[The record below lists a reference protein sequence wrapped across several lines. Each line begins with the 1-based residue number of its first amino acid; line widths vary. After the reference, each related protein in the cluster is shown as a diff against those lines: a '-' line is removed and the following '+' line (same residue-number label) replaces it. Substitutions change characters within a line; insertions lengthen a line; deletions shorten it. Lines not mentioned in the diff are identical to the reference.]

1 MELKEMMNKLL
12 DATIFFSFDRSG
24 YRRHCPEPL
33 QLVDLTGQRGLVTGA
48 SKGIGWAVAN
58 KLIGQGMQTILIA
71 RETSSIKNLLP
82 PEKAT
87 LSTSFDLD
95 LSLLKKVYAFAQDQ
109 VTQPLDVLVHNA
121 GSMPDQLTLTSEGIE
136 LCFALQVLAP
146 FILTKTLAEQGK
158 LAKNCRII
166 FVSSGGMYLKKLDLS
181 DLTYSH
187 TKYNKY
193 SCYANVKRA
202 QVILAKQ
209 FASRYPDYLFSAMHP
224 GWVKTAGVEQA
235 MPTFNKLLNKRLR
248 LPEQGA
254 DTILW
259 LATGQKYENGQFW
272 FDRKRAPT
280 TFFHCNRS
288 SLEDKQKLWQLCEN
302 QLERLKLESL

>member
-146 FILTKTLAEQGK
+146 FILSKE
-158 LAKNCRII
+158 NW
-166 FVSSGGMYLKKLDLS
+166 
-181 DLTYSH
+181 
-187 TKYNKY
+187 
-193 SCYANVKRA
+193 
-202 QVILAKQ
+202 
-209 FASRYPDYLFSAMHP
+209 P
-224 GWVKTAGVEQA
+224 KTAASFLSLLVEC
-235 MPTFNKLLNKRLR
+235 T
-248 LPEQGA
+248 
-254 DTILW
+254 
-259 LATGQKYENGQFW
+259 
-272 FDRKRAPT
+272 
-280 TFFHCNRS
+280 
-288 SLEDKQKLWQLCEN
+288 
-302 QLERLKLESL
+302 